1 MKILSLLLLSIPA
14 IISAMVAATAQSQ
27 EVTFAASQNFPEKF
41 RVGLVGTRQDLTP
54 DTAQGIIIWNHGA
67 IPPGH
72 RASEAPPPS
81 WLWIV
86 EAAGWRIAAVLRDEA
101 DETADG
107 VQALRVVI
115 GWARQEGYRRIV
127 IAGQSRGGWLSIL
140 AASEREDL
148 WGVIATAPGIYGV
161 ESSDDVDRTAREM
174 VAQFRQVAAPRVAL
188 FFFAGDDNE
197 ALPGGRGVPSVAA
210 LRSGRTSDGRAFL
223 VVDRPDG
230 MIGHWVAEYRPFA
243 RRFGPCIARFL
254 SEPNLV
260 GEQTCPAEAETA
272 DTPP

>member
-1 MKILSLLLLSIPA
+1 MKILNLLLFSIPA
-14 IISAMVAATAQSQ
+14 IISAMVAATVQSQ
-27 EVTFAASQNFPEKF
+27 EVTFAASLNFPEKF
-41 RVGLVGTRQDLTP
+41 HFGLVGNRRDLTP
-54 DTAQGIIIWNHGA
+54 DTAQGILIWNHGV
-67 IPPGH
+67 IPSGH

-81 WLWIV
+81 WLWPV
-86 EAAGWRIAAVLRDEA
+86 EAAGWRLAAVLRDEA

-107 VQALRVVI
+107 VQALRVVTD
-115 GWARQEGYRRIV
+115 WARQEGYRRIV
-127 IAGQSRGGWLSIL
+127 IAGESRGGWLSIL
-140 AASEREDL
+140 VASERDDL

-161 ESSDDVDRTAREM
+161 ESSDAVDRTAREL
-174 VAQFRQVAAPRVAL
+174 VAQLRRVTAPRVAL

-210 LRSGRTSDGRAFL
+210 LQPGRTSDGRAFL

-230 MIGHWVAEYRPFA
+230 LLGHWAGSYRPFA

-254 SEPNLV
+254 TEPDLV
-260 GEQTCPAEAETA
+260 GAQTCPAEAETA